1 MKKFVMLFTLLLSST
16 IYAAP
21 FDVMGRYQSA
31 EGDQVAFSYSDR
43 QNAPVFMEV
52 AFSKDTEFD
61 YLRYINLSLTLS
73 QFNQIF
79 DKKQLNNFKIN
90 YNDMTD
96 ISVSKVVSQTH
107 EIINLTIEIY
117 TTADKKKI
125 GAQQFLQFSVS
136 KDQITSMN
144 LRSTKM
150 RTGLF
155 VSYGLK
161 EVYQS
166 SADLS
171 KTLDGFMFENQLV
184 NSERDLLDLL

>member
-52 AFSKDTEFD
+52 AFSKDAEFD

-161 EVYQS
+161 DVYQS
-166 SADLS
+166 STDLS

-184 NSERDLLDLL
+184 NSERDLLNLL